1 MASIEIQPTLESRA
15 SPIPRDIKHVSV
27 SEDLE
32 VQYWS
37 QRFHASRRSLEEAV
51 EHVGHSVN
59 AVADYLSRH
68 R

>member
-1 MASIEIQPTLESRA
+1 MASLHIQPTLDRA
-15 SPIPRDIKHVSV
+15 PPIPRDIKHVSLNA
-27 SEDLE
+27 DME

-37 QRFHASRRSLEEAV
+37 QRFHTSRRLLEEAV

-59 AVADYLSRH
+59 AVADYLGRN